1 MVDIKYKRIEIK
13 SESLSENVIILTQ
26 SILIQGWQ
34 RTLSQTFHF
43 IDSKVVQII
52 ECIFT
57 VFIDNFRNIS
67 TNSTNSS
74 I

>member
-1 MVDIKYKRIEIK
+1 MVDIKYKKIEIK
-13 SESLSENVIILTQ
+13 SESLSENVNVLTQ

-34 RTLSQTFHF
+34 RTTSQTFHF

-57 VFIDNFRNIS
+57 VFIHGRQYPFWRF
-67 TNSTNSS
+67 
-74 I
+74 